1 MYLRTGRRISL
12 GRLNLEGDAIGLMLP
27 ASCDTVTVGLEGTS
41 DVLATGLDTEVEESL
56 IVTSIQRETLTRQ
69 VTT

>member
-1 MYLRTGRRISL
+1 
-12 GRLNLEGDAIGLMLP
+12 MLP
-27 ASCDTVTVGLEGTS
+27 ASCDTATVGLEETS